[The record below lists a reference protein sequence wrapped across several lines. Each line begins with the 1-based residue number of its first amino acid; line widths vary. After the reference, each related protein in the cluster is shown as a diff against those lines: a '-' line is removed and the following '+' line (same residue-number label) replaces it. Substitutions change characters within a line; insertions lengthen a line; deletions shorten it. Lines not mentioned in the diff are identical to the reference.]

1 MADFGQTTIYGMLL
15 LAAWACALA
24 LVGATRKEARLVHAA
39 RVASYAVAG
48 MATLSILVL
57 SYSFAAS
64 DFAIQYVQ
72 KYSDRGMPMFYKL
85 TAVWG
90 GQSGSLLFW
99 AWLLAMLTA
108 LAVHINHRKLG
119 EILPWFIAILMAVMI
134 FFCVLMLLTANPFD
148 VFLVQAP
155 TSGQGLNPLLQNAYM
170 VTHPPS
176 LYVGYV
182 GMTIPFALAVASLIA
197 GVNDER
203 WLQAARPFALAA
215 WYFLTMGL
223 LLGMIW
229 AYEEL
234 GWGGYWAWDPVE
246 NAGLIPWFTGTA
258 LMHSMMAQNRRGLLK
273 AWTVALA
280 IISFVLTIFGTFITR
295 SGLIDSVHA
304 FAKSNIGW
312 YFLAF
317 MFLTLAASAALM
329 IKRRDLLRGD
339 NEQGDLFSREYFFMI
354 YNWLLLIASL
364 MVILMTLWPTLTAL
378 VGDKQVLRPE
388 VFNRWMTPIGLALLF
403 ITGVGPLLNWR
414 KTSATVLRRQLAL
427 PVAVGVLTGVAL
439 YLAGFTHFWAVI
451 TLALSALALAAMVQ
465 ILMRSARTTRR
476 WGAVLVHAGIVMMYI
491 GFAGEAYKVDKDVEM
506 GRGDRAEIERYTV
519 RYDGA
524 EMTTDQQK
532 RMLTTTLSV
541 YMGAERLGTIHPARW
556 IYFKHENQPTT
567 EVGIH
572 RTLRDDL
579 FVAFGSWDQTSGRAT
594 FKLIVNPL
602 VNWIWI
608 GFILLSVGAVLA
620 SIPMPARRKKTLRPA
635 RAGGDA

>member
-1 MADFGQTTIYGMLL
+1 MADFGHTTIQGMMLL
-15 LAAWACALA
+15 ASWALALA
-24 LVGATRKEARLVHAA
+24 LVGATRRQGRLVHAA
-39 RVASYAVAG
+39 RTASYAVAG
-48 MATLSILVL
+48 MSTLSILVL
-57 SYSFAAS
+57 SYGFAAS
-64 DFAIQYVQ
+64 DFSIQYVQ

-99 AWLLAMLTA
+99 AWLLAMLSA
-108 LAVHINHRKLG
+108 LAIHVNRRRLG
-119 EILPWFIAILMAVMI
+119 DIMPWFIAILMAVMV

-148 VFLVQAP
+148 MFLVSAP
-155 TSGQGLNPLLQNAYM
+155 TTGQGLNPLLQNAYM

-182 GMTIPFALAVASLIA
+182 GMTIPFALAVASLLA

-203 WLQAARPFALAA
+203 WLIAARPFALGS

-258 LMHSMMAQNRRGLLK
+258 LMHSMMAQERRGLLK
-273 AWTVALA
+273 VWTVALA

-312 YFLAF
+312 YFLGF
-317 MFLTLAASAALM
+317 MFLVLVAGAALM
-329 IKRRDLLRGD
+329 VWRRDLLRGD
-339 NEQGDLFSREYFFMI
+339 REQGAVFSREYFFML

-388 VFNRWMTPIGLALLF
+388 VFNRWMTPIGLALLLL
-403 ITGVGPLLNWR
+403 TGVGPLLNWR
-414 KTSATVLRRQLAL
+414 VTTSQLLLRQLVF
-427 PVAVGVLTGVAL
+427 PVASAVVAGGA
-439 YLAGFTHFWAVI
+439 LAASGFTHGWALTTMILV
-451 TLALSALALAAMVQ
+451 ALALASMGQ
-465 ILMRSARTTRR
+465 LLLKNLRNTRR
-476 WGAVLVHAGIVMMYI
+476 VGAILVHAGIVMMYV
-491 GFAGEAYKVDKDVEM
+491 GFAGEAYKQEKDVEM
-506 GRGDRAEIERYTV
+506 VRGKRADIGRYTV

-524 EMTTDQQK
+524 EMTNDQQK

-541 YMGAERLGTIHPARW
+541 YLGDERLGSIHPARW

-579 FVAFGSWDQTSGRAT
+579 FVALGSWDQKTDNAA

-602 VNWIWI
+602 VNWIWL
-608 GFILLSVGAVLA
+608 GFILLTIGAVVA
-620 SIPMPARRKKTLRPA
+620 FIPTRARRRDSTREA
-635 RAGGDA
+635 

>member
-1 MADFGQTTIYGMLL
+1 MADFGNTTIFGMLL
-15 LAAWACALA
+15 LSAWAGALA
-24 LVGATRKEARLVHAA
+24 LVGATRRQASLVHAA
-39 RVASYAVAG
+39 RTASYAVAG

-108 LAVHINHRKLG
+108 MAVHVNRRRLG
-119 EILPWFIAILMAVMI
+119 EIMPWFIAILMGVMV

-148 VFLVQAP
+148 VFLVSVP

-182 GMTIPFALAVASLIA
+182 AMAIPFALAAASLIA

-203 WLQAARPFALAA
+203 WLVAARPFAMAA

-223 LLGMIW
+223 LLGMLW

-258 LMHSMMAQNRRGLLK
+258 LLHSMMAQERRGMLK

-280 IISFVLTIFGTFITR
+280 ILSFVLTIFGTFITR

-317 MFLTLAASAALM
+317 MFLVLAASAVLM
-329 IKRRDLLRGD
+329 VKRRHLLTGD
-339 NEQGDLFSREYFFMI
+339 NEQGAVFSREYFFMV

-364 MVILMTLWPTLTAL
+364 LVIVMTMWPTLTAL
-378 VGDKQVLRPE
+378 FGDKQVLRPE
-388 VFNRWMTPIGLALLF
+388 VFNRWMTPIGLALLLL
-403 ITGVGPLLNWR
+403 TGVGPLLNWR
-414 KTSATVLRRQLAL
+414 TTPMAVLRRKLAL
-427 PVAVGVLTGVAL
+427 PVAAAVVTGVAL
-439 YLAGFTHFWAVI
+439 YFTGFTHGWALT
-451 TLALSALALAAMVQ
+451 TLALVALALTSMAQ
-465 ILMRSARTTRR
+465 LLIRGTRKIR
-476 WGAVLVHAGIVMMYI
+476 RYGAVLIHAGMVMMYI

-506 GRGDRAEIERYTV
+506 GRGDRADVGRYTV

-532 RMLTTTLSV
+532 RMLTTTLTV
-541 YMGAERLGTIHPARW
+541 YMGTARLGTIHPARW

-567 EVGIH
+567 EVGIQ

-579 FVAFGSWDQTSGRAT
+579 FVAFGSWDQDTDRAT

-608 GFILLSVGAVLA
+608 GFILLTLGAILAMIPTPRLRKEPALPALA
-620 SIPMPARRKKTLRPA
+620 SEV
-635 RAGGDA
+635 

>member
-1 MADFGQTTIYGMLL
+1 MAEFGNTTIYGMLL
-15 LAAWACALA
+15 LAAWSGAMA
-24 LVGATRKEARLVHAA
+24 LVGATRRQASLVHAA
-39 RVASYAVAG
+39 RTASYAVAG
-48 MATLSILVL
+48 MATLAILVL

-64 DFAIQYVQ
+64 DFAIRYVQ
-72 KYSDRGMPMFYKL
+72 QYSDRGMPMFYKL

-108 LAVHINHRKLG
+108 MAVHINRRRLG
-119 EILPWFIAILMAVMI
+119 EIMPWFIAILMGLMV

-155 TSGQGLNPLLQNAYM
+155 TSGKGLNPLLQNAYM

-182 GMTIPFALAVASLIA
+182 GMAIPFALAAASLIA
-197 GVNDER
+197 GANDER
-203 WLQAARPFALAA
+203 WIVAARPFAMAA

-223 LLGMIW
+223 LLGMVW

-258 LMHSMMAQNRRGLLK
+258 LLHSMMAQERRGMLR

-304 FAKSNIGW
+304 FAKSSIGW

-317 MFLTLAASAALM
+317 MVVTLVASAVLM
-329 IKRRDLLRGD
+329 IKRRHLLRGD
-339 NEQGDLFSREYFFMI
+339 NEQGAVFSREYFFML

-364 MVILMTLWPTLTAL
+364 LVIVMTLWPTLTAL
-378 VGDKQVLRPE
+378 FGDKQVLRPE
-388 VFNRWMTPIGLALLF
+388 VFNRWMTPVGLALLLL
-403 ITGVGPLLNWR
+403 TGVGPLLNWR
-414 KTSATVLRRQLAL
+414 ATPMAVLRRKLAL
-427 PVAVGVLTGVAL
+427 PVAAGVLTAIAL
-439 YLAGFTHFWAVI
+439 VISGITHFWAVT
-451 TLALSALALAAMVQ
+451 TLALSALALATMVQ
-465 ILMRSARTTRR
+465 LIFVGARNTRR
-476 WGAVLVHAGIVMMYI
+476 YGAVLIHTGMVMMYI

-506 GRGDRAEIERYTV
+506 GRGDRETVGRYTV

-524 EMTTDQQK
+524 QMTTDQQK

-541 YMGAERLGTIHPARW
+541 YMGAQRLGTIHPARW
-556 IYFKHENQPTT
+556 IYFKHEDQPTT
-567 EVGIH
+567 EVGIQ

-579 FVAFGSWDQTSGRAT
+579 FVALGSWDNETDRST

-608 GFILLSVGAVLA
+608 GFVVLSLGAILAM
-620 SIPMPARRKKTLRPA
+620 IPTPRKRRRKA
-635 RAGGDA
+635 AAGGEASA